1 MKKTEFFEKLKDAIE
16 TESNIDENTNL
27 KALNEY
33 SSLTTLS
40 IIVLIDE
47 LFEKSLTAREL
58 NSVNSINELMELI
71 GMDKFKS

>member
-47 LFEKSLTAREL
+47 L
-58 NSVNSINELMELI
+58 LMSYLKNHLLQE
-71 GMDKFKS
+71 S